1 MKRIL
6 FTLLVLLP
14 ISACKEDNPSPG
26 QETDLAFVSIEALQ
40 TKTQIGTNA
49 MPIWS
54 DGDKIAVFGE
64 DSDSPSEFTL
74 RSGAGYTT
82 ASFEGRKP
90 AGENFIVCHPSTAKC
105 DGITFRGKLETQLSH
120 SMPAQSLGTLP
131 LWGRSRDLENVRVS
145 SPCGILQL
153 NLKGDGKLK
162 SIVLDAGKPVSG
174 EFLCS
179 LADSVFA
186 MIGGANIILMD
197 IPDTELFTSES
208 TPFYFVL
215 PPGEYEDLRLTFT
228 PAEGEVLYYTH
239 GDIISLEPGWFSGL
253 DINLNDLL

>member
-14 ISACKEDNPSPG
+14 LISCKKDDPAIEP
-26 QETDLAFVSIEALQ
+26 EKDLAFVSIEAFQ

-49 MPIWS
+49 VPIWS
-54 DGDKIAVFGE
+54 MDDKIAVFG
-64 DSDSPSEFTL
+64 DGSDSPSEFTL

-82 ASFEGRKP
+82 ASFEGVKP
-90 AGENFIVCHPSTAKC
+90 AGENFIVYHPSTAKC
-105 DGITFRGKLETQLSH
+105 DGITFRGILETQLSH
-120 SMPAQSLGTLP
+120 SAPSQLLGMLP
-131 LWGRSRDLENVRVS
+131 LWGRARELENVRVS

-153 NLKGDGKLK
+153 NLKGKGKLK
-162 SIVLDAGKPVSG
+162 SIVLDAGKPISG

-179 LADSVFA
+179 LADSLFA

-197 IPDTELFTSES
+197 VPETELFTSET

-228 PAEGEVLYYTH
+228 PAEGEVLYYTLE
-239 GDIISLEPGWFSGL
+239 DIITVKAGLFSAL